1 MHPFRR
7 AALQYGLITW
17 HQLRAAGVPSSTIS
31 RWVRAGRLVR
41 VQPQVYLIVGTP
53 PSWEQDL
60 LGAVLAAGPGA
71 VASHRAAAKL
81 WGLADDAPVEV
92 TVPRGRTPD
101 L

>member
-60 LGAVLAAGPGA
+60 LAAVVAAGPGA

-81 WGLADDAPVEV
+81 WGLVDDAPVEI
-92 TVPRGRTPD
+92 TVPRGRTP
-101 L
+101 